1 MPLPEELA
9 EGALHRLVL
18 FHAAAGRAGTGEGPC
33 VPRPALPGTPLRTVS
48 PGTLPAHVRRCPPR
62 PRPGNCA
69 LPGQVRGC
77 GWDPAPPHG
86 RHRHRHRSGRPAA
99 QLPGPH
105 SFPPPSTTG
114 HCWHGPVGWGLGPPT
129 PCPGEESPPPPS
141 SLPASPPPASEGAGS
156 SLLLRAVH
164 GQVRW
169 TLRKQLLCP
178 AGGTSLANASVST
191 HPMGPHSCGAPGF
204 LPCVEGRPIG
214 KKKLAKQ

>member
-1 MPLPEELA
+1 VPLPEELA

-86 RHRHRHRSGRPAA
+86 RHRHRHRSGRPPA
-99 QLPGPH
+99 QRPGPP
-105 SFPPPSTTG
+105 SFPPRPG
-114 HCWHGPVGWGLGPPT
+114 GLGTRPTHALPGRRVAPSPKLPPRLSS
-129 PCPGEESPPPPS
+129 PGQRRRREF
-141 SLPASPPPASEGAGS
+141 PASQGGS
-156 SLLLRAVH
+156 WP
-164 GQVRW
+164 GQVD
-169 TLRKQLLCP
+169 T
-178 AGGTSLANASVST
+178 
-191 HPMGPHSCGAPGF
+191 
-204 LPCVEGRPIG
+204 
-214 KKKLAKQ
+214 